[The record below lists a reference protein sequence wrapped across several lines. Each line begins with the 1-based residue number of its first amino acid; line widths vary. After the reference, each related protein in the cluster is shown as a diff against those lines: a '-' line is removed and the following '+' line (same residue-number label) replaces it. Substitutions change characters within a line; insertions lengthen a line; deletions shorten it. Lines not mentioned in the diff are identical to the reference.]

1 MTRTPITLTLLAL
14 LTGCSTP
21 PAPLES
27 QVLLRTN
34 TAWDGSPYPRYP
46 DGPAELTLVKIHIP
60 PETTLDWHSHPLPNA
75 GYLLAG
81 ELLVETR
88 DSNKQV
94 SIKAGDALAEIVD
107 GVHRGRTGA
116 QAAELIVF
124 YAGSQGVPLSQPAP
138 ATTPLT
144 ALLDS
149 IDQRLHIAHAVALS
163 KWDSGQPVEA
173 PEREQ
178 QVIANAQSQALRFG
192 VDGQRAALFFA
203 DQIEANKLL
212 QYSALSRWHAVG
224 SAPQTPRVDLGS
236 QLRPQLD
243 RLQRTLLSQLAEFDR
258 NRPAHCPAT
267 LAQAIAQRARDPQ
280 QSVALIRA
288 TTHLCSPQ

>member
-1 MTRTPITLTLLAL
+1 MIRTFITLFLLAL
-14 LTGCSTP
+14 LAGCSTP
-21 PAPLES
+21 PAQLDS
-27 QVLLRTN
+27 QVLLRTSK
-34 TAWDGSPYPRYP
+34 AWDGSPYPRYP

-60 PETTLDWHSHPLPNA
+60 PETTLDWHSHPQPNA

-107 GVHRGRTGA
+107 GVHRGRTGR
-116 QAAELIVF
+116 QPAELIVF
-124 YAGSQGVPLSQPAP
+124 YAGSQGVPLSQPA
-138 ATTPLT
+138 ASTTPLT
-144 ALLDS
+144 ALLNS
-149 IDQRLHIAHAVALS
+149 IDQRLLIAHAVALN

-178 QVIANAQSQALRFG
+178 QVIANARAQAVRFG
-192 VDGQRAALFFA
+192 VDEQRAALFFA

-224 SAPQTPRVDLGS
+224 SAPQTPRVDLSS

-243 RLQRTLLSQLAEFDR
+243 RLQRTLLGQLAEFDR
-258 NRPAHCPAT
+258 NRPTQCQAN
-267 LAQAIAQRARDPQ
+267 LAQAIAQQGKDPQ
-280 QSVALIRA
+280 QSLALIRA

>member
-1 MTRTPITLTLLAL
+1 MRTPSLLAL
-14 LTGCSTP
+14 LLAPTLLLQGCTSTATP
-21 PAPLES
+21 PTALSHLLES
-27 QVLLRTN
+27 VN
-34 TAWDGSPYPRYP
+34 
-46 DGPAELTLVKIHIP
+46 
-60 PETTLDWHSHPLPNA
+60 
-75 GYLLAG
+75 
-81 ELLVETR
+81 
-88 DSNKQV
+88 
-94 SIKAGDALAEIVD
+94 
-107 GVHRGRTGA
+107 
-116 QAAELIVF
+116 
-124 YAGSQGVPLSQPAP
+124 
-138 ATTPLT
+138 
-144 ALLDS
+144 
-149 IDQRLHIAHAVALS
+149 QRLDMAEDVALN

-224 SAPQTPRVDLGS
+224 SAPQTPRVDLRS

-267 LAQAIAQRARDPQ
+267 LEIGRASCRER
-280 QSVALIRA
+280 VYGLV
-288 TTHLCSPQ
+288 